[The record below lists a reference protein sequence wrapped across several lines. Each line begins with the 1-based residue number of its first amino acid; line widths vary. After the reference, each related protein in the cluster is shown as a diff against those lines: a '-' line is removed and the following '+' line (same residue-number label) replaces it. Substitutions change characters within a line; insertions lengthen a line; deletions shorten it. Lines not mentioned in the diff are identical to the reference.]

1 MLHSELSKIMVNEV
15 TFVVLAGAIAPIG
28 SPGSATGGTK
38 PLPPKTRPGWEQV
51 PFSRRKWKLIYQRCS
66 PLSLLFLPRP
76 CKLVLQ
82 RSHHTHVVRKSC
94 RSFPLH
100 CIVASVCGFCN
111 LGERKIFR
119 MKLQKHLQIQEISQT
134 VKNQKPS
141 VLLRILL

>member
-1 MLHSELSKIMVNEV
+1 MTSHDGVLILTQTIHMQPAHGLVLSASAFMLVDLEV
-15 TFVVLAGAIAPIG
+15 FTSQPLVF
-28 SPGSATGGTK
+28 TK
-38 PLPPKTRPGWEQV
+38 
-51 PFSRRKWKLIYQRCS
+51 
-66 PLSLLFLPRP
+66 P